1 MSTTTEIAAGTTR
14 RKVRC
19 AVLGHRWL
27 RQRRP
32 DRTVLLTCRRCGHVD
47 GVEQGLDFGVM
58 FGGVGGYGYFG
69 A

>member
-1 MSTTTEIAAGTTR
+1 MSTTTEKAPSTSR

-19 AVLGHRWL
+19 VVLGHRWL

-47 GVEQGLDFGVM
+47 VVERDLDFGVM
-58 FGGVGGYGYFG
+58 FGGVWGNGYFG